1 VTELAIPEEQFPAL
15 VQINAVDHGFVL
27 RIPGIDVQ
35 TDRAT
40 ALGRL
45 REYHSQVLARL
56 ETRVARRA
64 AQVHG
69 NEVASITAASPE
81 QTAGVDGLL
90 TDDPNV
96 VLAIYVADCCAI
108 YLVDPRRR
116 IIGLVHS
123 GKKGTAL
130 NISGR
135 AVEKLE
141 AEFGCDPAD
150 LIAQLSPCIRPPHY
164 EVDFASE
171 IVKQLHRAGVKSVH
185 DCGENTGSDLNRFYS
200 YRVEKG
206 QTGRMLAYLGLRV
219 GG

>member
-1 VTELAIPEEQFPAL
+1 VTELAVPEQQFPAL

-40 ALGRL
+40 ALARL
-45 REYHSQVLARL
+45 REYHSQVLARPGP
-56 ETRVARRA
+56 RVVRRA

-69 NEVASITAASPE
+69 NEVALVTVGSPE
-81 QTAGVDGLL
+81 QTTGVDGLL

-96 VLAIYVADCCAI
+96 VLTIYVADCCAI

-116 IIGLVHS
+116 VIGLLHS

-171 IVKQLHRAGVKSVH
+171 IVAQLRQAGVEWVR
-185 DCGENTGSDLNRFYS
+185 DGGENTGSDLNRFYS

-206 QTGRMLAYLGLRV
+206 QTGRMLAYLALKNG
-219 GG
+219 